1 MYNDFLLI
9 RHLSHDWIMFI
20 TSDVTVDYNAPLH
33 CVFVPFHR
41 IRTLSPPGAGGD
53 GERLHLQLN
62 KLASQSIHTH
72 PLYIQGTQKAVKVVS
87 TASSYH

>member
-1 MYNDFLLI
+1 
-9 RHLSHDWIMFI
+9 MFI
-20 TSDVTVDYNAPLH
+20 TSDVTVDYNAPLPF
-33 CVFVPFHR
+33 VFVPFHR

-53 GERLHLQLN
+53 GELLDLQLN

-72 PLYIQGTQKAVKVVS
+72 PLYIQGIQKPVKEVN